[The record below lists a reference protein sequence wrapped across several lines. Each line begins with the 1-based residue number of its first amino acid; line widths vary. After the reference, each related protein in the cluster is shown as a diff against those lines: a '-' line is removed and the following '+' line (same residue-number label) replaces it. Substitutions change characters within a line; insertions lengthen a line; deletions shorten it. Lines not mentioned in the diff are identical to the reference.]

1 MKKQYHAIDIMKFFS
16 AVMVVVVHSMPLMP
30 FSREANFIIINIVG
44 RFAVPFFFISSGFF
58 VSMKSRE
65 NPTYFKKYMRA
76 LIKLYLFWSILYI
89 PFGFQ
94 WVQQNMDIP
103 YVLYPIALLLGIFYI
118 GTYYHLWYMPA
129 LIFSLYVVHWCSKR
143 IRHRSLLPL
152 TFLLFC
158 IGSLE
163 TYYGVVPFPEIQ
175 TLIDGYMTIMF
186 TTRNG
191 LFFGLFFVACGFY
204 LSKPNRAIHIEH
216 KKMLLGISIILL
228 IIEAYILDTTNT
240 LNFNFLIML
249 APCTVLLFLVLRDI
263 DIPWKLDYH
272 KMRQYG
278 EYYYFTHAFFLVL
291 IPEFLNLFGK
301 RDWYDNNGIFR
312 LITIMICTHVLTMFI
327 YRIKQNKKKKIRVM
341 N

>member
-1 MKKQYHAIDIMKFFS
+1 MKKQYHAIDIMKYFS
-16 AVMVVVVHSMPLMP
+16 AIMVLIVHTSPLLPYSESVNFVV
-30 FSREANFIIINIVG
+30 NNIIG

-58 VSMKSRE
+58 VSLKSRE
-65 NPTYFKKYMRA
+65 DPTYFKKYIFA

-94 WVQQNMDIP
+94 WIERNIDIP
-103 YVLYPIALLLGIFYI
+103 YYLYPIALLLGIFYI

-129 LIFSLYVVHWCSKR
+129 LIFSLIAVEWYTKR
-143 IRHRSLLPL
+143 FRHRSLLPV

-163 TYYGVVPFPEIQ
+163 TYYGIVHIPEIQ
-175 TLIDGYMTIMF
+175 HIIDNYMAIFF

-191 LFFGLFFVACGFY
+191 LFFGLFFVACGYY

-216 KKMLLGISIILL
+216 KRLWLAVCSVVLV
-228 IIEAYILDTTNT
+228 IEAYFLKETLT

-249 APCTVLLFLVLRDI
+249 APCTVLLFLVLRDT
-263 DIPWKLDYH
+263 DVKWHFDYH
-272 KMRQYG
+272 KMRFYG

-291 IPEFLNLFGK
+291 IPEILAVFDK
-301 RDWYDNNGIFR
+301 RSWFDDHGIFR
-312 LITIMICTHVLTMFI
+312 LVTVMLCTHLITASI
-327 YRIKQNKKKKIRVM
+327 YHFKQKKRKIKYT
-341 N
+341 